1 MTCRVCCCIWG
12 AGEVS
17 GWKMQ
22 TLDLRDPSMAAE
34 GSGAHSKSDH
44 GLSMDHKAKP
54 FTFCL
59 CSPQS
64 PSLFSG
70 LY

>member
-1 MTCRVCCCIWG
+1 
-12 AGEVS
+12 
-17 GWKMQ
+17 MQ

-44 GLSMDHKAKP
+44 GLSMDHEAKP
-54 FTFCL
+54 FTFCP

-64 PSLFSG
+64 PSFF
-70 LY
+70 